1 MSNRTDEIRDQYLH
15 GKKLFPRQ
23 TMEDMWKILQEYKT
37 RNSKNP
43 VFEIPDYVDG
53 NKANKIILDL
63 GYRVDGQG
71 AKLKTMGYL
80 PVQIFLMGLGDP
92 ITTLETD
99 FDTVYAR
106 NLQAPTDNDI
116 KELVTLRE
124 NVYKNWIENPTRAS
138 VQTTFMGL
146 DIAKL
151 KNVRKI
157 IAFGNGSLWY
167 GWKKEPDL
175 IRDFVAQHAVI
186 QDIRDVIQ
194 QRTGN
199 QGVTCYAQ
207 EPKYTPADE
216 KVLLQHFGIQPLDEI
231 QALLEVDE
239 NTLVFAMNQDMPLL
253 QILADI
259 MTAEPL
265 AMILCGEVNQTEKLE
280 EYDKTTLFASPT
292 SPRVQALIRNYAEPL
307 AINDTDPV
315 FESGNKTRLYVRK

>member
-1 MSNRTDEIRDQYLH
+1 
-15 GKKLFPRQ
+15 
-23 TMEDMWKILQEYKT
+23 
-37 RNSKNP
+37 
-43 VFEIPDYVDG
+43 
-53 NKANKIILDL
+53 
-63 GYRVDGQG
+63 
-71 AKLKTMGYL
+71 MGYL
-80 PVQIFLMGLGDP
+80 PVQILLMGHMDP

-99 FDTVYAR
+99 FDTAYAR
-106 NLQAPTDNDI
+106 DLQAPTDNDI

-124 NVYKNWIENPTRAS
+124 NAYKSWIENSARES
-138 VQTTFMGL
+138 MQSTFMGL
-146 DIAKL
+146 NIDKL
-151 KNVRKI
+151 KKVKKI

-167 GWKKEPDL
+167 GWKREPEL

-186 QDIRDVIQ
+186 QDIRNVIQ

-216 KVLLQHFGIQPLDEI
+216 KVLLQHFGIQSLEEI

-259 MTAEPL
+259 MTGEPL

-280 EYDKTTLFASPT
+280 EYDRTTMSASPT
-292 SPRVQALIRNYAEPL
+292 SPRVQTLIQNYVEPL
-307 AINDTDPV
+307 AINDTDSV
-315 FESGNKTRLYVRK
+315 FESGDRTRLYVRK

>member
-1 MSNRTDEIRDQYLH
+1 
-15 GKKLFPRQ
+15 
-23 TMEDMWKILQEYKT
+23 
-37 RNSKNP
+37 
-43 VFEIPDYVDG
+43 
-53 NKANKIILDL
+53 
-63 GYRVDGQG
+63 
-71 AKLKTMGYL
+71 MGYL

-138 VQTTFMGL
+138 VQATFMGL

-265 AMILCGEVNQTEKLE
+265 AMILCGEVKSWKSTTGLHCLLLQRPPESKHSFG
-280 EYDKTTLFASPT
+280 TTLNRLQSMIPT
-292 SPRVQALIRNYAEPL
+292 LFSRVGTRQGS
-307 AINDTDPV
+307 T
-315 FESGNKTRLYVRK
+315 FGNEFRHQSYRLK